1 MSELE
6 LRLAIVDD
14 ARLLTELGARL
25 FEQTF
30 ARDNTPA
37 DMQAYLAEAFT
48 PERQA
53 MELAEPNRMSWIV
66 EDAAGVAVGYAV
78 LIRGEISDSVDGNRP
93 AELRR
98 IYVDRSLHGR
108 AIDGGVSAGALL
120 IECCVSQA
128 RAWGCD
134 VIWLAVW
141 EKNPRAL
148 RFYEKQGFH
157 RVGRAT
163 FQLGE
168 DLQHDFVMAR
178 NL

>member
-1 MSELE
+1 MPELE
-6 LRLAIVDD
+6 LRLATGDD
-14 ARLLTELGARL
+14 ARLLAELGARL

-30 ARDNTPA
+30 GAANRPA

-48 PERQA
+48 LQRQTA
-53 MELAEPNRMSWIV
+53 ELQEPNRLTWIA
-66 EDAAGVAVGYAV
+66 ENEEGVAVGYTV
-78 LIRGEISDSVDGNRP
+78 LIRGESTESIDANRP

-108 AIDGGVSAGALL
+108 AIQGGVSAGALL
-120 IECCVSQA
+120 VERCVSQA
-128 RAWGCD
+128 RAWSCD

-148 RFYEKQGFH
+148 RFYEKHGFR
-157 RVGRAT
+157 RVGRQT